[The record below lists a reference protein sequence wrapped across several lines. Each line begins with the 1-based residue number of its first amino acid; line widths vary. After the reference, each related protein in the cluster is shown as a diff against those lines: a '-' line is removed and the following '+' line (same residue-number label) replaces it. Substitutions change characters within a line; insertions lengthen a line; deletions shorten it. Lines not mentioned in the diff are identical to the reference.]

1 MEIDKAKIN
10 KALQRLI
17 SVLPLKVNQDKCNTE
32 IKHLHQAILRSFVE
46 KGRIL
51 NHEEMACY
59 TDDVDKSL
67 AILKEYDMVVFSTK
81 GEAIGAYPF
90 TMEKREYA
98 IQVNN
103 HTVYAMC
110 ALDALAVSP
119 MFDMDAQISSQCRV
133 THDAINIKQSRQ
145 TITHLDEV
153 ANVHFGIIWA
163 AASEGGSCANSLC
176 MEMIFLRDKE
186 IAQQWMAEDLDNREI
201 FSLQE
206 AVEFSERFFVP
217 LMA

>member
-1 MEIDKAKIN
+1 MKIDQAKIN
-10 KALQRLI
+10 KALQQLN
-17 SVLPLKVNQDKCNTE
+17 SVLPLKANQDKCSGE
-32 IKHLHQAILRSFVE
+32 IIQLHQAILQSFVA

-51 NHEEMACY
+51 NREEMAQY
-59 TDDVDKSL
+59 TTDVDNALKV
-67 AILKEYDMVVFSTK
+67 LKEYDMVVFSA

-90 TMEKREYA
+90 TMEKREHS

-119 MFDMDAQISSQCRV
+119 MFGMDAQIFSQCRV

-145 TITHLDEV
+145 TITNLAEV
-153 ANVHFGIIWA
+153 AEVHFGIAWA
-163 AASEGGSCANSLC
+163 AASEAGSCANSLC
-176 MEMIFLRDKE
+176 MEMIFLRDEK
-186 IAQQWMAEDLDNREI
+186 IAQQWLLEDSINREV
-201 FSLQE
+201 FNLHQ
-206 AVEFSERFFVP
+206 AVEFSARFFVP